1 MGYRHTQQG
10 KQARRYGSYK
20 HEVTSIHIKV
30 SRQDNMQDINVSNRS
45 QADVHALSRV
55 GQYKGP
61 SPAAVKDVRRLY
73 QGFIQCKYNM
83 PKLMTARA
91 VTWYK
96 A

>member
-1 MGYRHTQQG
+1 
-10 KQARRYGSYK
+10 
-20 HEVTSIHIKV
+20 
-30 SRQDNMQDINVSNRS
+30 MQDINVSNRS

-83 PKLMTARA
+83 PRILIARA
-91 VTWYK
+91 HGTDKHKIVSRNHTHDSSWMRPARAPVK
-96 A
+96 PAL